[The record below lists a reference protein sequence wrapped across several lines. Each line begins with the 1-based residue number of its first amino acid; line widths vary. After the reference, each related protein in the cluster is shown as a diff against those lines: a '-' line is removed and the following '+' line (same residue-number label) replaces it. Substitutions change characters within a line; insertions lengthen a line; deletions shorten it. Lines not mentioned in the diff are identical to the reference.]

1 MAATRYTVRF
11 QGRYRFLNWEDMSK
25 AARTAHEISNYTVPW
40 GCAAG
45 GRLFGQAMMY
55 IVLRTWIDSHT
66 APCRFPVQGQ
76 EEMSKFPAIK
86 ALYPT
91 KFV

>member
-1 MAATRYTVRF
+1 MVLLQDNCAVALSLGPIMAATRYTVRF
-11 QGRYRFLNWEDMSK
+11 QG
-25 AARTAHEISNYTVPW
+25 
-40 GCAAG
+40 
-45 GRLFGQAMMY
+45 GRLFGQAMM
-55 IVLRTWIDSHT
+55 
-66 APCRFPVQGQ
+66 FPVQGQ